1 MNKKIIRDVDVAS
14 KRVLVRV
21 DFNVPLENGV
31 VSDDTRIRAALPTI
45 HYLLDHQA
53 KTILCSH
60 LGRPKGTPN
69 PAYSLGPVSVRLSQL
84 LGRAVRMAPD
94 CVGPAV
100 QGMVNTMQPG
110 ELLVLENLR
119 FHPEE
124 EANEE
129 GFAHALASL
138 ADVYVDDAFGSAHR
152 AHAST
157 VGVAE
162 CLPAV
167 AGFLME
173 RELNFLGRAL
183 TNPARPF
190 VAILGGAKVSD
201 KIAVIEN
208 LLGTVDWLLIGGGMA
223 NTFLRAQGKEVGHSL
238 VENDKLDVAK
248 NLFKKGANKIVL
260 PVDVVIA
267 DHIDA
272 LALHSTVSVDAVLAS
287 WRIVDI
293 GPKTVELF
301 QEYLRGARTVVWNG
315 PMGVFELAP
324 FAAGTFAIARA
335 LAELPGATTIVG
347 GGDSAAAVEQA
358 GVAERITHV
367 STGGGASLE
376 FLEGKVLPGVA
387 VLQDP

>member
-1 MNKKIIRDVDVAS
+1 MNKKTIRDINVGG
-14 KRVLVRV
+14 KCVLVRV

-31 VSDDTRIRAALPTI
+31 VSDDTRIRGALPTLQ
-45 HYLLDHQA
+45 YLMDHHA
-53 KTILCSH
+53 KTIVCSH
-60 LGRPKGTPN
+60 LGRPKGKLN
-69 PAYSLGPVSVRLSQL
+69 PAYSLGPVSARLSQL
-84 LGRAVRMAPD
+84 VGRAVRIAPD

-110 ELLVLENLR
+110 DLLLLENLR

-124 EANEE
+124 EANEA

-162 CLPAV
+162 RLPAV

-183 TNPARPF
+183 DNPARPF
-190 VAILGGAKVSD
+190 VTILGGAKVSD
-201 KIAVIEN
+201 KIAVVEH
-208 LLGTVDWLLIGGGMA
+208 LLGKADRLLIGGGMA
-223 NTFLRAQGKEVGHSL
+223 NTFLRAQGKEVGQSL
-238 VENDKLDVAK
+238 VENDKLEVAK
-248 NLFKKGANKIVL
+248 ALLKKGANKIIL
-260 PVDVVIA
+260 PVDVVVA
-267 DHIDA
+267 DQVDA
-272 LALHSTVSVDAVLAS
+272 RALRSTVAVDAVPSS
-287 WRIVDI
+287 WRILDI
-293 GPKTVELF
+293 GAKTVERF
-301 QEYLRGARTVVWNG
+301 QEYLHGAQTVVWNG

-324 FAAGTFAIARA
+324 FAAGTYAIARA
-335 LAELPGATTIVG
+335 VAELPGATTIIG

-358 GVAERITHV
+358 GVADRITHV

-387 VLQDP
+387 VLQDN